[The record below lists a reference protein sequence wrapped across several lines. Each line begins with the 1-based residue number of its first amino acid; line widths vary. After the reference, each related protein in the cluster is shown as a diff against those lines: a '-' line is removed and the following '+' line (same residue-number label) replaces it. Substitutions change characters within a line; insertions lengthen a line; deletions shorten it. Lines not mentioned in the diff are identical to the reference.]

1 MPHISKYKKRSS
13 DQSGFDG
20 FEIGMVKQG
29 PYKIFPDEFDN
40 PPPSKKS
47 LGGEGDVAQG
57 EARIGADWLS
67 ISDTDTPATSD
78 TPTTFITAAG
88 GISPSFVHPFMRV
101 SGSNAAI
108 TISANPQIVAGR
120 EKQILTLAG
129 VGSNITISNGSGVA
143 LMGSAPLVIQSGVT
157 VTFYYTTAGNVWWET
172 SRNIGGF

>member
-1 MPHISKYKKRSS
+1 MPHISKYKKRV
-13 DQSGFDG
+13 DDRTGFDQY
-20 FEIGMVKQG
+20 EISMVKEG
-29 PYKIFPDEFDN
+29 PWKVSPSEFDT

-57 EARIGADWLS
+57 EARIGADWSS

-88 GISPSFVHPFMRV
+88 GITPSFAHPFMRV
-101 SGSNAAI
+101 AGSNSNI
-108 TISANPQIVAGR
+108 TLSANPQIVVGR

-129 VGSNITISNGSGVA
+129 VGSSITISNGSGVA
-143 LMGSAPLVIQSGVT
+143 LMGSSLLVIQSGVT
-157 VTFYYTTAGNVWWET
+157 ATFYYTTAGNVWWET